1 MYAIVETGGKQYRVK
16 PGDTI
21 AVERIDG
28 EPGEVLDL
36 GRVLLV
42 AGNGQGTRIGS
53 PGVEGA
59 VVRAEVVEHARGEK
73 IIVFRYKS
81 KVRYRRKTGHRQ
93 ALTRLRI
100 TDILLNGKSTAGTS
114 EASRSATAERTAATA
129 EPTLTTAEPTSATVE
144 QAPASAEPTPTT
156 AEPTSA
162 SAEPRPTSAK
172 ATPTSAEQAPASAES
187 APAAEAGPPSE
198 EAAAP
203 PTNKEEPEGTEA

>member
-21 AVERIDG
+21 AVERVAG

-42 AGNGQGTRIGS
+42 AGDGDTARVGS
-53 PGVEGA
+53 PGVAGA

-73 IIVFRYKS
+73 IVVFRYKS

-100 TDILLNGKSTAGTS
+100 TDIVLDGHSTSAAPAQEAPVAEPRAIDRSEVPTEPVLEETAPTTEGRAGRAVAATAAA
-114 EASRSATAERTAATA
+114 ETATAEA
-129 EPTLTTAEPTSATVE
+129 ESDL
-144 QAPASAEPTPTT
+144 PASAG
-156 AEPTSA
+156 
-162 SAEPRPTSAK
+162 
-172 ATPTSAEQAPASAES
+172 
-187 APAAEAGPPSE
+187 EAGPPPE
-198 EAAAP
+198 ED
-203 PTNKEEPEGTEA
+203 EPERTGV

>member
-21 AVERIDG
+21 AVERIAG

-42 AGNGQGTRIGS
+42 AGNGDAAARIGS

-73 IIVFRYKS
+73 IVVFRYKS

-100 TDILLNGKSTAGTS
+100 TDILLNGKSTAGAT
-114 EASRSATAERTAATA
+114 EARPS
-129 EPTLTTAEPTSATVE
+129 PT
-144 QAPASAEPTPTT
+144 
-156 AEPTSA
+156 
-162 SAEPRPTSAK
+162 
-172 ATPTSAEQAPASAES
+172 AES
-187 APAAEAGPPSE
+187 APATDTPRPAEAEIAPS
-198 EAAAP
+198 AAATGP
-203 PTNKEEPEGTEA
+203 ATDEQTSPQTEA

>member
-21 AVERIDG
+21 AVERIAG

-42 AGNGQGTRIGS
+42 AGNGDAAARIGS

-100 TDILLNGKSTAGTS
+100 TDILVDGASAVAAV
-114 EASRSATAERTAATA
+114 EAPARLRRSATAAVVD
-129 EPTLTTAEPTSATVE
+129 EPVPTE
-144 QAPASAEPTPTT
+144 
-156 AEPTSA
+156 SA
-162 SAEPRPTSAK
+162 STQ
-172 ATPTSAEQAPASAES
+172 AT
-187 APAAEAGPPSE
+187 
-198 EAAAP
+198 
-203 PTNKEEPEGTEA
+203 

>member
-21 AVERIDG
+21 AVERIAG

-42 AGNGQGTRIGS
+42 ADNGDETRIGA

-59 VVRAEVVEHARGEK
+59 IVRAEVVEHARGEK

-100 TDILLNGKSTAGTS
+100 TDILLDGASAVAAVEAPAGLR
-114 EASRSATAERTAATA
+114 RSATAAVVD
-129 EPTLTTAEPTSATVE
+129 EPVPTE
-144 QAPASAEPTPTT
+144 
-156 AEPTSA
+156 SA
-162 SAEPRPTSAK
+162 STQ
-172 ATPTSAEQAPASAES
+172 ATT
-187 APAAEAGPPSE
+187 PP
-198 EAAAP
+198 
-203 PTNKEEPEGTEA
+203 